1 VDFTW
6 DNLEP
11 VVRLLVAVALAGA
24 IGFEREL
31 ADKPAGLRTHVLV
44 AFGAA
49 LFTLASQEF
58 AGTSDPS
65 RIAAGVVAGVG
76 FLGAGAI
83 FRGGGGLVHGL
94 TTAASIWAVAAVGL
108 TVGAGLYLLSTVAT
122 LVVLVV
128 LRLSSHAF
136 RG

>member
-1 VDFTW
+1 
-6 DNLEP
+6 LEP
-11 VVRLLVAVALAGA
+11 VVRLLVAVALAAA

-49 LFTLASQEF
+49 LFTITSANF

-83 FRGGGGLVHGL
+83 FRGEQGLMHGL

-108 TVGAGLYLLSTVAT
+108 AAGAGLYLLATVAT
-122 LVVLVV
+122 IIGLIV
-128 LRLSSHAF
+128 LRLPSHTF